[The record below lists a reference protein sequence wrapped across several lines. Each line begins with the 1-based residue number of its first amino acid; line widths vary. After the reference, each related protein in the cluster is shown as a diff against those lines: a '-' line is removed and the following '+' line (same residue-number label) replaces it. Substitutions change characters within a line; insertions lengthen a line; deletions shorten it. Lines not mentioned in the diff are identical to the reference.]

1 MSISQK
7 QALKELMDLTGEMD
21 LYYKEFNMVTE
32 RPWGYFVVLED
43 RSSHKLKRIVVY
55 PGGKLSYQM
64 HRKRDEYWTIT
75 KGQGLFTL
83 DGISQYVGP
92 GSTLQI
98 PAGRKHRISNES
110 DSELEFIEVQ
120 LGEYFGEDDIQRFE
134 DAYGRT
140 DK

>member
-1 MSISQK
+1 
-7 QALKELMDLTGEMD
+7 
-21 LYYKEFNMVTE
+21 MVTE

-43 RSSHKLKRIVVY
+43 RTTHKLKRIIVN

-64 HRKRDEYWTIT
+64 HRKRDEYWTII

-92 GSTLQI
+92 GSTLKI

-110 DSELEFIEVQ
+110 DSDLEFIEVQ
-120 LGEYFGEDDIQRFE
+120 LGEYFGEDDIVRFE
-134 DAYGRT
+134 DIYGR
-140 DK
+140 